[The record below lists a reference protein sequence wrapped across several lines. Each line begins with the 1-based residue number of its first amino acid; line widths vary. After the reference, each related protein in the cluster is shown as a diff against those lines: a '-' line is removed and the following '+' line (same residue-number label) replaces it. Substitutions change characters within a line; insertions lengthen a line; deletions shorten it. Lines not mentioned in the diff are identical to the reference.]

1 MGEAVMIVGIPRER
15 FIDETRVAL
24 APSGVREL
32 IERGASVYVESD
44 AGKEAGWPDAEYEE
58 VGATIAHAE
67 FEVHQRADLLLK
79 VLPPQAEEVENMRDD
94 QMLVS
99 YLQLT
104 LAKQVVFDELVEKGI
119 TAIGLE
125 NVEYKG
131 GGHPVRRAMSEI
143 AGALSVHVGAR
154 YLCAD
159 HGGRGVL
166 LSGVPGV
173 PPASVGIIGAGM
185 VGKSA
190 ARAAYD
196 MGAHVILVDQR
207 IRPLREAMYHI
218 GKDLHTGVIN
228 EHTLEKMSRFVDVLI
243 AAVLIEDYPTPHL
256 ITREHVR
263 AMKPGSVIVDVA
275 IDQGGAVETSR
286 PTRISDPTFCAEEVI
301 HYCVPNMPAKVP
313 RTATRAFQNQVLP
326 FLHSLIEQGP
336 KGGLRQHSYLKSGLN
351 LFEGIV
357 TRDAVAKVFDCAWTP
372 IEEVLR

>member
-1 MGEAVMIVGIPRER
+1 MIVGIPRER

-32 IERGASVYVESD
+32 VERGAQVYVECD
-44 AGKEAGWPDAEYEE
+44 AGLEAGWTDAEYEAA
-58 VGATIAHAE
+58 GAVIAHAD

-79 VLPPQAEEVENMRDD
+79 VLPPVAEEVENMRDEL
-94 QMLVS
+94 MLIS

-104 LAKQVVFDELVEKGI
+104 LAQRSVFEELVEKEI
-119 TAIGLE
+119 TAVGLE
-125 NVEYKG
+125 NVEYEG

-228 EHTLEKMSRFVDVLI
+228 DHNLEKMSKFVDVLI

-263 AMKPGSVIVDVA
+263 SMKKGSVIVDVA

-286 PTRISDPTFCAEEVI
+286 PTRISDPTFVEEDVI

-326 FLHSLIEQGP
+326 FLRMIAEKGP
-336 KGGLRQHSYLKSGLN
+336 TEGLRAHSYLKSGLN
-351 LFEGIV
+351 LFEGTV
-357 TRDAVAKVFDCAWTP
+357 TRDAVARTFDCAWTP